1 MNAVDVTARGLAR
14 RAAQAGEVLA
24 SPAGAGA
31 IGVARGGTLQDFVD
45 RPLGRIR
52 LESLGFAESNTAAG
66 NAAILRAALDLGP
79 CTCGEGDFPLENFLW
94 KSGDD
99 FWGAGH
105 GTHFVAGA
113 GIVMK
118 FGCLAGNSMT
128 PGDPESGPSYA
139 IEPPARGDAAITL
152 ASAADAAQFTAGDVV
167 LVWSSTGYAD
177 GYGEFK
183 PAFQQMSGVLAIDGT
198 TLLLE
203 EPVYRDTPAGAAMLA
218 APGARVTGREQ
229 GGDAGIS
236 RGVKAGNFSVSS
248 PDDCW
253 QRFGGTYKS
262 EIGPVWVRQSDGLA
276 VQNGLACSTLRVS
289 GTFRKNLA
297 EFPLF
302 AHNSQIHV
310 EGNWSDDPAADNA
323 GSSAVS
329 FAEGAHDN
337 DLFLGSGSSG
347 SAAQRNAAIVFG
359 QGASRNRVH
368 VLGHARFG
376 SARALVNADR
386 PANSP
391 MEYDGNR
398 IAGPGTLEI
407 GACNHV
413 VNLSA
418 ATAGE
423 RHPLHISGPRLKA
436 RAVSN
441 NQVYATGSGL
451 FMDCEI
457 DCPAAAVS
465 IAASA
470 VADVDLSRLRLVNAP
485 TYAIAPGAQV
495 ALPREIGQG
504 HAIDYLKAAID
515 NGNPIAATGFVP
527 RYSRLVKAGTFLD
540 GDTVPF
546 FLGGRCAGTNGSKTL
561 ALRVTGGGTAVI
573 ASVALPASFA
583 DDFLAQGFLQM
594 INVNSERLNIA
605 VAGNGLAAQ
614 LVDHQSGSIDA
625 DATDLLIEI
634 GGYVANAND
643 QLFIDC
649 TAVTPPIRDVT

>member
-183 PAFQQMSGVLAIDGT
+183 PAFQQMNIAL
-198 TLLLE
+198 
-203 EPVYRDTPAGAAMLA
+203 
-218 APGARVTGREQ
+218 
-229 GGDAGIS
+229 
-236 RGVKAGNFSVSS
+236 AGNV
-248 PDDCW
+248 
-253 QRFGGTYKS
+253 
-262 EIGPVWVRQSDGLA
+262 
-276 VQNGLACSTLRVS
+276 
-289 GTFRKNLA
+289 
-297 EFPLF
+297 
-302 AHNSQIHV
+302 
-310 EGNWSDDPAADNA
+310 
-323 GSSAVS
+323 
-329 FAEGAHDN
+329 
-337 DLFLGSGSSG
+337 
-347 SAAQRNAAIVFG
+347 
-359 QGASRNRVH
+359 
-368 VLGHARFG
+368 
-376 SARALVNADR
+376 
-386 PANSP
+386 
-391 MEYDGNR
+391 
-398 IAGPGTLEI
+398 
-407 GACNHV
+407 
-413 VNLSA
+413 
-418 ATAGE
+418 
-423 RHPLHISGPRLKA
+423 
-436 RAVSN
+436 
-441 NQVYATGSGL
+441 
-451 FMDCEI
+451 
-457 DCPAAAVS
+457 
-465 IAASA
+465 
-470 VADVDLSRLRLVNAP
+470 
-485 TYAIAPGAQV
+485 
-495 ALPREIGQG
+495 
-504 HAIDYLKAAID
+504 
-515 NGNPIAATGFVP
+515 
-527 RYSRLVKAGTFLD
+527 
-540 GDTVPF
+540 
-546 FLGGRCAGTNGSKTL
+546 
-561 ALRVTGGGTAVI
+561 
-573 ASVALPASFA
+573 
-583 DDFLAQGFLQM
+583 
-594 INVNSERLNIA
+594 
-605 VAGNGLAAQ
+605 LAAQ

-625 DATDLLIEI
+625 DATDLVIEI